1 MPTQDINTPTVEP
14 VFIMSKYLPD
24 KIDVI
29 TMCRSAEAISG
40 VGSVKGAYGD
50 GGLWRIYPKTAVA
63 RALLLSKGITIN
75 RQRIQPE
82 SINPFILQ
90 GSDSEIP
97 ATRLSVGPLAF
108 SYSDEFIIRN
118 LESLGLRLRS
128 KLVWENE
135 RFRDRTMSDW
145 NNGKRFVWIDLPE
158 TPPKEFVNFGSA
170 KVKLFYREMKEQRTR
185 CYNCQQFGHR
195 AADCPND
202 PVCFACGEVGHKKDD
217 PICTH
222 FSPPD
227 PSPGQGYSDDQELQC
242 QRCFEFGH
250 HRLSCSND
258 VVCWDCKEKGHK
270 RGDPICVVVQASAR
284 VGEASDFP
292 PGGKADDAESDLDD
306 NSSGDEGSEDDT
318 AVEDDGSDGDVEVG
332 DGNMIEND
340 NDIGYPGADESSYED
355 AQDDHN
361 QRPVSKTDERLSQ
374 EDNVHE
380 NSGNDVNTLKDGN
393 ILGGSQGLDVSHGTS
408 SEGERYVIMEG
419 EADVASSDH
428 EKITNTTFTCP
439 SSLDTAPGD
448 TVDEMNSFSPS
459 VGKDHKTHFP
469 EYSSGEEEDAEADVP
484 QESRPQRHRRKLR
497 KSYAEA
503 VSGEED
509 LSGAEDDLKKKNAAR
524 GKTVSKGGKTKTK
537 AFSQVPITKFTE
549 GLDDLKYV
557 KRSVMAS
564 SPDGESKGFEGKY
577 LKM

>member
-270 RGDPICVVVQASAR
+270 RGDPICVLVQASAR

-292 PGGKADDAESDLDD
+292 PGGKADDAESDLDED
-306 NSSGDEGSEDDT
+306 GSED
-318 AVEDDGSDGDVEVG
+318 EDDEDDEIDEDGGDGD
-332 DGNMIEND
+332 DNMNEI
-340 NDIGYPGADESSYED
+340 NDIAGHPDSDDSSYED
-355 AQDDHN
+355 AKDIHN
-361 QRPVSKTDERLSQ
+361 QRPVGMSDKLTIQNDAANDSYVVDDLIGGNSLIDPQSLNLSQ
-374 EDNVHE
+374 GV
-380 NSGNDVNTLKDGN
+380 T
-393 ILGGSQGLDVSHGTS
+393 
-408 SEGERYVIMEG
+408 SEGERYMIVDG
-419 EADVASSDH
+419 EVTFEDDVSIP
-428 EKITNTTFTCP
+428 EKGNTANSTFTCP
-439 SSLDTAPGD
+439 SSLVTDPTDA
-448 TVDEMNSFSPS
+448 VDDQNSFSPS
-459 VGKDHKTHFP
+459 VGQMCKTFP
-469 EYSSGEEEDAEADVP
+469 EYSSGEDEDTEADDK
-484 QESRPQRHRRKLR
+484 QEPRPQRQQRRVK

-509 LSGAEDDLKKKNAAR
+509 LSEAEGIKPQ
-524 GKTVSKGGKTKTK
+524 GKPEKRKGMKTNSVSKSGKVKTK

-549 GLDDLKYV
+549 GIDELKYV
-557 KRSVMAS
+557 KRSVPAS
-564 SPDGESKGFEGKY
+564 SPDGEAKGNKD
-577 LKM
+577 KAVKV